1 MAERRAKVPG
11 EAASAEQPAQS
22 GEVPRGEHALQTGW
36 SFWYDKKM
44 PKKTQDQ
51 TQYQASLHKAGSF
64 KTVEGFWKNY
74 VHLKRPSNI
83 STNVNVY
90 LFRDERGHVPMWER
104 YPSGG
109 CWILRIR
116 KKAGQTNTSVLG
128 KMWQDLVL
136 AVIGE
141 MFEEPNVVGIGM
153 AIRSR
158 EDLLSVWNEDNSNDK
173 VRFNIG
179 ERLKQVL
186 DLEPSTLIEYKHHQI
201 AMQDMSTFRNAKA
214 YVFSQSQTQS

>member
-1 MAERRAKVPG
+1 W
-11 EAASAEQPAQS
+11 Q
-22 GEVPRGEHALQTGW
+22 
-36 SFWYDKKM
+36 
-44 PKKTQDQ
+44 
-51 TQYQASLHKAGSF
+51 
-64 KTVEGFWKNY
+64 
-74 VHLKRPSNI
+74 
-83 STNVNVY
+83 
-90 LFRDERGHVPMWER
+90 R
-104 YPSGG
+104 YPNGG

-186 DLEPSTLIEYKHHQI
+186 DLEPSTLIEYKHHQT
-201 AMQDMSTFRNAKA
+201 AMQDMSTFRYA
-214 YVFSQSQTQS
+214 